1 MSVEDRTPVEELSYR
16 EAIDEIDEILAEI
29 ESDKLD
35 VDTLAPLVE
44 RAAALVENCRERLA
58 STDVKVRD
66 ALDALSSEEA
76 E

>member
-1 MSVEDRTPVEELSYR
+1 MTVEDRTPVEELSYR

-29 ESDKLD
+29 ESDELD

-66 ALDALSSEEA
+66 ALEALSSEES